1 MCWKCK
7 KSVMTHIEKST
18 EETRTFKLLLSTG
31 SKDVYQSP
39 YHSFKYHIGDINELR
54 EYINPY
60 LGNNETI
67 SIYEAFHS
75 YAGVCEIKRLES
87 YFSHSGYL
95 CVSNKETG
103 NVMASF
109 LPEDNLVLCECII
122 PAGSEI
128 YINDNGEVASDKIVV
143 INATPANSILQ
154 QEP

>member
-1 MCWKCK
+1 
-7 KSVMTHIEKST
+7 MTHIEKST
-18 EETRTFKLLLSTG
+18 EETRTFKLLLSTE

-39 YHSFKYHIGDINELR
+39 YHSFKYHIGDTNEMK
-54 EYINPY
+54 EQINPY
-60 LGNNETI
+60 LGNNETF

-128 YINDNGEVASDKIVV
+128 YINDNGEVASDKLVV

-154 QEP
+154 QES